1 MIPLPLLA
9 LAFLSP
15 VEIPAPA
22 IDPIAE
28 ITRPDWLQRELRQTP
43 PNSMAPTSTVSYA
56 PPPPPR
62 PAGYLQ
68 GLFGISEVRVKDIG
82 TGNFDSS
89 DDAQMPLLGGAVQ
102 RPLTGDKLRLGV
114 EGGFLLGWIGNVE
127 TVFVGSGGVAVTGS
141 NDMFLT
147 EGFGGLYAD
156 LLLGQKARVYAGA
169 GGLIDWAI
177 VDVTYADP
185 TLGFF
190 DLSGSGFGFGWY
202 TRAGFE
208 FLLQSGMAVG
218 FCWRWF
224 DTSIDIGGNVGDL
237 DLEGM
242 QYMLTFTKSM

>member
-1 MIPLPLLA
+1 MIPLSLLA
-9 LAFLSP
+9 FSLSLPADIAEP
-15 VEIPAPA
+15 VV
-22 IDPIAE
+22 DPIAE
-28 ITRPDWLQRELRQTP
+28 MARPDWLQRELRQTP

-68 GLFGISEVRVKDIG
+68 GLFGVSEVRVKDIG
-82 TGNFDSS
+82 TGNFDDS
-89 DDAQMPLLGGAVQ
+89 DDAQMPLIGGAVQ
-102 RPLTGDKLRLGV
+102 RPLTGDNLRLGV
-114 EGGFLLGWIGNVE
+114 EGGFLFGWAGNVE
-127 TVFVGSGGVAVTGS
+127 TIVVGGGGVAITGS
-141 NDMFLT
+141 NDLFLT

-156 LLLGQKARVYAGA
+156 VMLGQKVRLYGGA

-177 VDVTYADP
+177 VDLTYSDP
-185 TLGFF
+185 GSGFF

-208 FLLQSGMAVG
+208 LLLQSGMAVG

-224 DTSIDIGGNVGDL
+224 DTSIDIGGDIGDL